1 LYENQQLNSAPYCL
15 ASHTTIAY
23 KLGWTEALHHA
34 GDNKEFSEREKET
47 IHLAEVIALN
57 AHGYSESL
65 RGCAA
70 STARAEIS
78 GVDGCDWFFNY
89 VNRFNDLLEI
99 ELPAGIGR
107 GLATVAIN
115 VPAAVSFY
123 G

>member
-1 LYENQQLNSAPYCL
+1 MDGGAD
-15 ASHTTIAY
+15 
-23 KLGWTEALHHA
+23 EALHHA

-47 IHLAEVIALN
+47 IHVAEVMTLN

-89 VNRFNDLLEI
+89 FNRFNDLLEI
-99 ELPAGIGR
+99 EPTNRHRQRASHGSNQRSGC
-107 GLATVAIN
+107 
-115 VPAAVSFY
+115 VSYY